1 MFKSRQKMEASSPQQ
16 FFEPI
21 LKDVLALAGTPET
34 HSYIEIN
41 VIKPILQRVFQHLYP
56 YIMGVMTLW
65 ILMFVCMTV
74 ILLLLV
80 RGSLLEP
87 LVRI

>member
-1 MFKSRQKMEASSPQQ
+1 MEASSPQQ

-21 LKDVLALAGTPET
+21 LKDVLALAGNPET
-34 HSYIEIN
+34 HSYIELKI
-41 VIKPILQRVFQHLYP
+41 IKPILQRVFQHLYP

-65 ILMFVCMTV
+65 ILMFLCMAV
-74 ILLLLV
+74 ILLMLV
-80 RGSLLEP
+80 RGSLMEP

>member
-1 MFKSRQKMEASSPQQ
+1 MEASSPQQ

-21 LKDVLALAGTPET
+21 LKDVLALAGNPET
-34 HSYIEIN
+34 HSYIELKI
-41 VIKPILQRVFQHLYP
+41 IKPILQRVFQHLYP

-65 ILMFVCMTV
+65 ILMFVCMAV
-74 ILLLLV
+74 ILLVLV
-80 RGSLLEP
+80 RGSLMEP